1 MRAVRRS
8 GRRKMDKIE
17 KGLHSK
23 TKQKQKR
30 EKEKR
35 KVPRGEWRLYTL
47 HFCTL
52 QKKQSSTCYKLNIL
66 HNIHFIPQR
75 YYCTRRCNNITTQ
88 QHTQHQQ
95 ATSMEHGRVVPKK
108 ASRWVWGSPLQP
120 PEADSFGDFVELELD
135 TTAVNFDKFP
145 QKPKRAPK
153 S

>member
-52 QKKQSSTCYKLNIL
+52 QKKQSSTCYNYNSYKLNIL
-66 HNIHFIPQR
+66 HNNILYRSATTVHDGAIILQHSSIHSI
-75 YYCTRRCNNITTQ
+75 NK
-88 QHTQHQQ
+88 QQ
-95 ATSMEHGRVVPKK
+95 AWSMVEWFQRRLVVGSGGVPS
-108 ASRWVWGSPLQP
+108 SRRRPILLAIS
-120 PEADSFGDFVELELD
+120 S
-135 TTAVNFDKFP
+135 N
-145 QKPKRAPK
+145 
-153 S
+153 